1 MFSDSHCHMDGFES
15 EQQLM
20 EVLERAAASNLD
32 IILTTGMSLESSEEA
47 IRLARTHQVVLAAVG
62 IHPWNAVAPTD
73 ELCRRLE
80 ELATE
85 EGVVAMG
92 EIGLDYARSPQTATE
107 QRELLQYELSLAR
120 EKGLPV
126 NLHCREAHAD
136 MMGLL
141 SREVASG
148 LTGNIHG
155 FSGDSDMLKDWL
167 EIGFCVAIGRAV
179 LRDMPELE
187 DAVTRIPSDRL
198 LTETDATPRGQSAG
212 PAEVVAVAE
221 KLAILRGVTPEE
233 IGRTATANLRRLL
246 KL

>member
-20 EVLERAAASNLD
+20 EVLERAAVSNLD
-32 IILTTGMSLESSEEA
+32 IILTMAMSLESSEEA
-47 IRLARTHQVVLAAVG
+47 IRLARTHRVVLAAVG

-80 ELATE
+80 ELATT
-85 EGVVAMG
+85 EGVVALG

-107 QRELLQYELSLAR
+107 QRELLKYEMSLAR

-141 SREVASG
+141 RGEAGSG

-167 EIGFCVAIGRAV
+167 EIGFYIAIGRAV
-179 LRDMPELE
+179 LRDMPGLE
-187 DAVTRIPSDRL
+187 EAVTRIPSDRL

-221 KLAILRGVTPEE
+221 KVAALRGVTTEE
-233 IGRTATANLRRLL
+233 IGRTATANLKRLL

>member
-80 ELATE
+80 ELATT
-85 EGVVAMG
+85 EGVVALG
-92 EIGLDYARSPQTATE
+92 EVGLDYARSPQTATE

-141 SREVASG
+141 RREVGSG

-167 EIGFCVAIGRAV
+167 EIGFYVAIGRAV
-179 LRDMPELE
+179 LGDMPGLE
-187 DAVTRIPSDRL
+187 EAVTRIPSDRL

-221 KLAILRGVTPEE
+221 KVAVLRGVTTEE
-233 IGRTATANLRRLL
+233 IGRTATANLKRLL